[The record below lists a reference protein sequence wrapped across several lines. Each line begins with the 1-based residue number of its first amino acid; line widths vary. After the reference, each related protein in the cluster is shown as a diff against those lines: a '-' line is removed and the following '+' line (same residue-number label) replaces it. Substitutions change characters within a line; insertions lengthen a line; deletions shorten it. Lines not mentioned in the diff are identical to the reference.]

1 MEYGRMI
8 GQGIIRAVEAVEQG
22 VRRVYQIIK
31 TDFYDLT
38 KEININ
44 NNRNCFDDG
53 NDLTKLFK

>member
-1 MEYGRMI
+1 MI

-22 VRRVYQIIK
+22 VRRVYHVIK
-31 TDFYDLT
+31 MDFYDLT